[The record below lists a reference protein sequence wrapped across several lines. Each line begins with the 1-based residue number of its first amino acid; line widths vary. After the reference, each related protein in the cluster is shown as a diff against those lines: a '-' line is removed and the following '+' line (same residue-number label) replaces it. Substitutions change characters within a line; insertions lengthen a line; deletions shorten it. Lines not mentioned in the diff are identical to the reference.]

1 MPKNKGKNAVP
12 KKISKKYKKI
22 RQKKG
27 KTKELTKKTTSGNM
41 RKSKHLWTDGME
53 MVKYNSDIEVDNL
66 STLNYNS
73 ELDDTSDVET
83 IDYNTKTKKNSIA

>member
-1 MPKNKGKNAVP
+1 
-12 KKISKKYKKI
+12 
-22 RQKKG
+22 
-27 KTKELTKKTTSGNM
+27 
-41 RKSKHLWTDGME
+41 

-83 IDYNTKTKKNSIA
+83 IDYNTTTKKNSIA